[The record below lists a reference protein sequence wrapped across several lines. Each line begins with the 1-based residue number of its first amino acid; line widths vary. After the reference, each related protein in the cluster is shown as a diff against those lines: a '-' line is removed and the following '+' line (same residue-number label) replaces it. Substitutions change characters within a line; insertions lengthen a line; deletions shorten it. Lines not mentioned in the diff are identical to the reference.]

1 MNTVPKRQTLTVE
14 ETAKVLGLG
23 RNTAY
28 GLVRSGE
35 IPSLRLGKRILV
47 PVVAL
52 QRKLEGG
59 K

>member
-1 MNTVPKRQTLTVE
+1 MNEVPQRQTLTVE

-28 GLVRSGE
+28 ALVRSGE
-35 IPSLRLGKRILV
+35 IPSLRLGKRILI
-47 PVVAL
+47 PAIAI
-52 QRKLEGG
+52 QRKLEGD